1 MLHPEPNPAENPYA
15 TIPERGKFVLPA
27 IAALAVG
34 GMGSSLVAR
43 LSRRFDVVVQM
54 EQVVRVVLLFDLG

>member
-1 MLHPEPNPAENPYA
+1 MGLY
-15 TIPERGKFVLPA
+15 
-27 IAALAVG
+27 VG
-34 GMGSSLVAR
+34 TCRWGIGSFLVAR